1 MTDLNKNNELVPVN
15 ENDELDLGSVND
27 SGLDNRRKN
36 DTLNKRIILGV
47 ACLVILILIGSQA
60 FSFFKS
66 NDEEKAPETSNQITV
81 ESKSNFKTQTTN
93 NKDDEVKLFDFGN
106 DKPTEIE
113 DQPRELLGADTNT
126 AYVTADYGTKPPLR
140 RSSGN
145 LMIKHTS
152 ENYNEP
158 NSNHNGSGS
167 DPNDLLGGSGSND
180 LFNAPAFQAQ
190 SARKGQFNQH
200 LLLSQG
206 TVIPCS
212 LRGRLVSNVGGQIS
226 CIVADNVLSASGAVV
241 LIDKGSIING
251 FYEGN
256 SVQRG
261 HNEIFVVWQE
271 ARTPNNLVIP
281 LFSGSTDPLGA
292 NGLSGWVDN
301 HFWERF
307 GNAMMLSLF
316 KDVSGALSQNL
327 TKDSRQNTF
336 ENTQNEATNLAS
348 EIIKRSIDIEPT
360 LYKNQGDKINIF
372 VARDIDFSNVYNL
385 RRNFRR

>member
-1 MTDLNKNNELVPVN
+1 MTDLQNKNNENIKSNTDPI
-15 ENDELDLGSVND
+15 DLGSVSD
-27 SGLDNRRKN
+27 SGLNDRKKN
-36 DTLNKRIILGV
+36 DTLNKRIILILATV
-47 ACLVILILIGSQA
+47 VMIILITSQLL
-60 FSFFKS
+60 STFKK
-66 NDEEKAPETSNQITV
+66 DEPENTQKTTNQINV
-81 ESKSNFKTQTTN
+81 ESKSNFKTQE
-93 NKDDEVKLFDFGN
+93 KKEDEVKLFNFG
-106 DKPTEIE
+106 DDEPDQTDDTPPPTI
-113 DQPRELLGADTNT
+113 LLGGSGTSN
-126 AYVTADYGTKPPLR
+126 DYGAKPPLR

-145 LMIKHTS
+145 LMVKLSSS
-152 ENYNEP
+152 EQDMINPGYN
-158 NSNHNGSGS
+158 NNS

-180 LFNAPAFQAQ
+180 LFNAPTFQAQ
-190 SARKGQFNQH
+190 VAKKSQFNPH

-226 CIVADNVLSASGAVV
+226 CIISDNVLSASGAVV
-241 LIDKGSIING
+241 LIEKGSIING

-256 SVQRG
+256 NVQRG

-292 NGLSGWVDN
+292 NGLHGWVDN

-327 TKDSRQNTF
+327 SKNSNQNII
-336 ENTQNEATNLAS
+336 ENSQNDATNLAS